1 MKFNY
6 YAKKITGEEK
16 KGVIEAKDRFDLA
29 HALRKKGY
37 SLVSLKEIGGVNF
50 LSRFSSI
57 GSVSVSDKMMFT
69 KNLSVM
75 IKAGLSISRAL
86 DILVKQTKN
95 KKFMRVISRLMEKT
109 REGDPLSLAMKGYP
123 KVFSKL
129 LVSMVKVGEETGKLS
144 ESLEVAGFQLERDH
158 LLMKRIKGAMMY
170 PSIIIIAMLL
180 IGVFMFI
187 YVVPTLV
194 STFSELNV
202 ELPLSTK
209 IIIAI
214 SNILSNHFLAAI
226 LVFAVAILLAIWA
239 TGTEKGKGFL
249 SAAFLRLPLVS
260 PIVKKIN
267 SARTSRTLASLI
279 GSGVNVLDALSIT
292 RDVLQNHRYK
302 KVLETAGRNVQK
314 GAPMSDA
321 FKEAEDLY
329 PALIGEMMSV
339 GEETGKTSQMLD
351 QLAAFYEAEVADATK
366 DLTTIIEPI
375 LMLFI
380 GAAVGFFALSMIRP
394 MYSML
399 NGI

>member
-16 KGVIEAKDRFDLA
+16 RGLIEAKDRFDLA
-29 HALRKKGY
+29 HILRREGY
-37 SLVSLKEIGGVNF
+37 SLVSLKESGGANF
-50 LSRFSSI
+50 LANFSALGTVSI
-57 GSVSVSDKMMFT
+57 SDKMMFV

-75 IKAGLSISRAL
+75 IKAGLSISRSL
-86 DILVKQTKN
+86 DILDKQTKN
-95 KKFMRVISRLMEKT
+95 KKFKKIIIKLGEKT
-109 REGDPLSLAMKGYP
+109 KGGDPLSTAMSDYS

-129 LVSMVKVGEETGKLS
+129 LVAMVKVGEETGKLS
-144 ESLEVAGFQLERDH
+144 DSLEVAGIQLERDH
-158 LLMKRIKGAMMY
+158 LLMKRVRGAMMY
-170 PSIIIIAMLL
+170 PTIIVFAMFL
-180 IGVFMFI
+180 IGIFMFI

-209 IIIAI
+209 IIIGI
-214 SNILSNHFLAAI
+214 SNLLSNHFILTAI
-226 LVFAVAILLAIWA
+226 IFICAVFAGIWSVS
-239 TGTEKGKGFL
+239 TSKGKSIVGSL
-249 SAAFLRLPLVS
+249 FLRLPVVS

-279 GSGVNVLDALSIT
+279 GSGVNVLDAISIT
-292 RDVLQNHRYK
+292 KDVLQNGRYK
-302 KVLETAGRNVQK
+302 KVLEKAGKNVQK

-321 FKEAEDLY
+321 FKQADNLY
-329 PALIGEMMSV
+329 PALMGEMIAV
-339 GEETGKTSQMLD
+339 GEETGKTSQMMD